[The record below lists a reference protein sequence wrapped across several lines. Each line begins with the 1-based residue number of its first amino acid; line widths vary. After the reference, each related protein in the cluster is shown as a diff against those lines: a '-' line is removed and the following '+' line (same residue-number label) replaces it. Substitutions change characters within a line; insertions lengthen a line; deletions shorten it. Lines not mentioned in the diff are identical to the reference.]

1 MEVKILSLILPILLH
16 FSPKKNIFW
25 PLTWKV
31 NVLVALKGTK
41 CFALLNTLVFPGNT
55 VAKWSMRWTLGRD
68 LAGSLGCVLE
78 AKHFIL
84 KVPLST

>member
-1 MEVKILSLILPILLH
+1 MLSLILPILLH
-16 FSPKKNIFW
+16 FSLKKNIFW